1 MSFVAGSENGDDG
14 GDYSGAGTPA
24 TTSSA
29 VAAKA
34 TASSPVAA
42 APVAAAAAP
51 APGEFRVVGAERSGE
66 APASLGHGENFAG
79 RRPPRNLGASNPGGQ
94 HRWQDMEEKGEEPDG
109 EEDGADN
116 REAGWRAGGR
126 EGGGGCAKVGERFRK
141 EMEQVMV
148 MMMTMMGGGQR
159 AAGIFAP
166 SALSPVRPVL
176 CPALGFMASLSLT
189 LRSFVRLLEEVGT
202 RAFARPF
209 GSLLSSKS
217 LRPAFGTKL

>member
-14 GDYSGAGTPA
+14 GDCSGAGTTA

-79 RRPPRNLGASNPGGQ
+79 RRPPRNLGASNLGGQ

-109 EEDGADN
+109 EEDGVDH
-116 REAGWRAGGR
+116 REAGRRAGGR
-126 EGGGGCAKVGERFRK
+126 EGGGGCAKMGEAPERFRK
-141 EMEQVMV
+141 ELEQVMV
-148 MMMTMMGGGQR
+148 MMMAMMGGGQG
-159 AAGIFAP
+159 AAGIFA
-166 SALSPVRPVL
+166 
-176 CPALGFMASLSLT
+176 
-189 LRSFVRLLEEVGT
+189 
-202 RAFARPF
+202 
-209 GSLLSSKS
+209 
-217 LRPAFGTKL
+217 